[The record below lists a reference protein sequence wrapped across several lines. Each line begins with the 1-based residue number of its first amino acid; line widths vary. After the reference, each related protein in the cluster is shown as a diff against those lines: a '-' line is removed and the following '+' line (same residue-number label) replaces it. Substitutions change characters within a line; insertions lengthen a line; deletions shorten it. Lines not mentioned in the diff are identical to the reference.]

1 MNSIIINLALQ
12 FRYSQFTAAGA
23 ITLWVYDYLITSAE
37 EITLVWQNQAM
48 SWLKLLFL
56 VNRNLPIINSYFSG
70 KILLPTIV
78 YTSSKKYYS
87 THERHDSSCQVT
99 ITIVV
104 ICNLLQIISTH
115 SIFTMRVYAI
125 SRGYPKFRILLLLL
139 FLVLQ
144 VASIIFA
151 TLVIVQSLPLI
162 AYFPQGHTCAYLR
175 TYSNLYP
182 VSLALSSLTL
192 ETIIFAATIYFAVH
206 FQKEIADLRGARSGG
221 IIKRLHQHGVQYY
234 MLVFLSR
241 LSSTLGLYVAP
252 IGFQFLFPTIQF
264 YLASTMTSRLV
275 LSLQREI
282 LNSRNRGAEAE
293 NATTTKT
300 NNNKTVS
307 SSSFFPPWSPP
318 PQKPNHPPQSIGSLD
333 AATTTPKSKRA
344 LTLSRHHHHHH
355 QPREVE
361 AAEVYITVVTQR
373 A

>member
-1 MNSIIINLALQ
+1 
-12 FRYSQFTAAGA
+12 
-23 ITLWVYDYLITSAE
+23 
-37 EITLVWQNQAM
+37 
-48 SWLKLLFL
+48 
-56 VNRNLPIINSYFSG
+56 
-70 KILLPTIV
+70 
-78 YTSSKKYYS
+78 
-87 THERHDSSCQVT
+87 
-99 ITIVV
+99 
-104 ICNLLQIISTH
+104 
-115 SIFTMRVYAI
+115 MRVYAI
-125 SRGYPKFRILLLLL
+125 SRGYPRFRILLLLL

-182 VSLALSSLTL
+182 VSLAPSSLTL

-206 FQKEIADLRGARSGG
+206 FQKEIADLKGARSGG

-234 MLVFLSR
+234 MVHNTFLSFTSPWPFGLTRIVVQLVFLSR

-282 LNSRNRGAEAE
+282 LDSRSRGAEAE
-293 NATTTKT
+293 NAVLTTTTKTT
-300 NNNKTVS
+300 NNNKTNKTV
-307 SSSFFPPWSPP
+307 SSSFFPPWSSP
-318 PQKPNHPPQSIGSLD
+318 PQKPNHPPQSIGSLYFD
-333 AATTTPKSKRA
+333 AATTTPKRA

>member
-78 YTSSKKYYS
+78 YTSSKKYS
-87 THERHDSSCQVT
+87 THKRLNSSCQVT

-125 SRGYPKFRILLLLL
+125 SRGYPRFRILLLLL

-206 FQKEIADLRGARSGG
+206 FQKEIADLKGARSGG

-275 LSLQREI
+275 LSLQKEI
-282 LNSRNRGAEAE
+282 LDSRSRGAEAE
-293 NATTTKT
+293 NATT

-307 SSSFFPPWSPP
+307 SSSFFPPWSSPPWSPPP
-318 PQKPNHPPQSIGSLD
+318 PQNHPQSIGSLD
-333 AATTTPKSKRA
+333 AATTTPKRA
-344 LTLSRHHHHHH
+344 LTLSRHHHRHH

>member
-1 MNSIIINLALQ
+1 
-12 FRYSQFTAAGA
+12 
-23 ITLWVYDYLITSAE
+23 
-37 EITLVWQNQAM
+37 
-48 SWLKLLFL
+48 
-56 VNRNLPIINSYFSG
+56 
-70 KILLPTIV
+70 
-78 YTSSKKYYS
+78 
-87 THERHDSSCQVT
+87 
-99 ITIVV
+99 
-104 ICNLLQIISTH
+104 
-115 SIFTMRVYAI
+115 MRVYAI
-125 SRGYPKFRILLLLL
+125 SRGYPRFRILLLLL

-182 VSLALSSLTL
+182 VSLAPSSLTL

-206 FQKEIADLRGARSGG
+206 FQKEIADLKGARSGG

-282 LNSRNRGAEAE
+282 LDSRSRGAEAE
-293 NATTTKT
+293 NAVLTTTTKTT
-300 NNNKTVS
+300 NNNKTNKTV
-307 SSSFFPPWSPP
+307 SSSFFPPWSSP
-318 PQKPNHPPQSIGSLD
+318 PQKPNHPPQSIGSLYFD
-333 AATTTPKSKRA
+333 AATTTPKRA